1 MCSEKVKVL
10 KPAKA
15 LDTAQFR
22 RKMNE
27 ATALQLITLSPL
39 FTTMNDVPK

>member
-1 MCSEKVKVL
+1 MCSEKMKVL

-15 LDTAQFR
+15 LDAAQFK
-22 RKMNE
+22 RKLNE

-39 FTTMNDVPK
+39 FTTINDEPK